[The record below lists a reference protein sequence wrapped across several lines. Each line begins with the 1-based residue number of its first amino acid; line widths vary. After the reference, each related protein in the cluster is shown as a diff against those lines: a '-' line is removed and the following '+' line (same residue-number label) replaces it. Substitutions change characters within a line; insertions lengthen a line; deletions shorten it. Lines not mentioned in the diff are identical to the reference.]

1 MRGGQTLGDPE
12 EEAVIASD
20 LKLPAISA
28 AKTIRSHSSLR
39 VAVRFCVASALVQIG
54 LRSREPEATD
64 PSI

>member
-1 MRGGQTLGDPE
+1 MRAVQTLVDPE
-12 EEAVIASD
+12 EEAIASD

-39 VAVRFCVASALVQIG
+39 VAVRFCAASALVRIG

-64 PSI
+64 SSI